1 MHKKTMAIIF
11 TATLL
16 LSSCSVIDKRIEPT
30 ILARVENT
38 ISSFTKVP
46 TNTPYATNTAFPTLT
61 PPPTYTPKIV
71 LVTATPTETPKY
83 TATIT
88 MTPTKTPPPTQTKD
102 PTKTNKT
109 PGYYLVGEE
118 ISPGVW
124 RSLGTSDSCYWS
136 ITTRTGDIINNHFGM
151 AGGTMYIPESAYQV
165 QLEAECGTWEF
176 TGD

>member
-1 MHKKTMAIIF
+1 MYKKLMSIIF
-11 TATLL
+11 TVTLL

-38 ISSFTKVP
+38 ISSFTQVP

-61 PPPTYTPKIV
+61 PLPTYTPEIV
-71 LVTATPTETPKY
+71 IVTATFTETPKY

-109 PGYYLVGEE
+109 PGFYLVGEE

-151 AGGTMYIPESAYQV
+151 AGGTM
-165 QLEAECGTWEF
+165 
-176 TGD
+176 